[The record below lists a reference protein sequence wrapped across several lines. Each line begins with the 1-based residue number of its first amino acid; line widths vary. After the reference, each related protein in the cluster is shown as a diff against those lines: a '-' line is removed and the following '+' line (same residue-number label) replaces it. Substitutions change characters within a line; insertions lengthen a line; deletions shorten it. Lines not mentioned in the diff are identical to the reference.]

1 MVAEALVSAFVG
13 VLAFVATNLDGLFL
27 VMVTLASGK
36 ISRGEAVWGQVIGT
50 AVLMGLSLAGA
61 IGTIL
66 VPNEW
71 HHLLGAI
78 PLAIGIKQLVDSWR
92 VRRPAVKLSS
102 GLAPDAPAVP
112 VVEPGKLL
120 HNARLDT
127 LGRSGTLLVA
137 LLTVSHGGDNIGV
150 YVALFSA
157 QSFFLDG
164 VQILVALGMA
174 VLWGRLCAA
183 LIAHPRLGAPFRRAG
198 PWLLPWVLIGLG
210 VLILAGADLF

>member
-1 MVAEALVSAFVG
+1 MLKDILLSAPIG
-13 VLAFVATNLDGLFL
+13 ALAFVATNLDGLFL

-50 AVLMGLSLAGA
+50 AVLMAVSLAGA

-71 HHLLGAI
+71 HHWLGFI
-78 PLAIGIKQLVDSWR
+78 PLAIGMKQLLDSGR
-92 VRRPAVKLSS
+92 ARRPAVKLSS
-102 GLAPDAPAVP
+102 GLAPDADIVAVVDPAR
-112 VVEPGKLL
+112 LL

-127 LGRSGTLLVA
+127 LGRSGTILVA
-137 LLTVSHGGDNIGV
+137 LLTVSHGGDNVGV

-157 QSFFLDG
+157 QSFFMDC
-164 VQILVALGMA
+164 VQILVALAMA

-183 LIAHPRLGAPFRRAG
+183 LIAHPSLGAPFRRAG

-210 VLILAGADLF
+210 VVILMGSDLF